1 VVAVHLERTTVRA
14 SAPELFSLKNQGLA
28 FQRVAAR
35 SPYVL
40 PLYGSSELT
49 AVLVPERA
57 HIFFRTAPTGFQVS
71 PVGAGGAN
79 SLIMLQK
86 IAALGT
92 DLRGKKVAISL
103 SPGWFLNPG
112 PGWWQ
117 GYKGNFS
124 RMAASEMAFGTA
136 LDFELKRDIA
146 SRMLKCPGT
155 LENSPLLEFA
165 LKRLASGRWLDRI
178 IFCAL
183 WPIGKAQTTVL
194 ELQDHFAAFNYIRHK
209 IKPAAPFHSGTS
221 DWSKLIASAD
231 ESKIT
236 DTDMVTNASS
246 LSGDK
251 TIDRRDDAFRDRMNA
266 STAWIDL
273 ELLLRTLA
281 RVHASPLLCTMP
293 IAGDLYVVLMPLRE
307 PSGLLVER
315 RHVVRGARAGATH
328 GRKFNAKLFCQHACG
343 RHSGNIPRPGRGG
356 WGGCGLHALPRCN
369 GSSGFGPRLHI
380 LVEFLVQRIGQNG
393 DRIGCRNH
401 VSFVGEPFAKKSPNK
416 SFHIHGRFVG
426 FNFQQGFA
434 HGQLVAR
441 RFQPGYDLGL
451 AGGLTE
457 VRHDDDVFH
466 FTLLI

>member
-1 VVAVHLERTTVRA
+1 MFAGLIASGLVAAVLLGAEVMAVHLERTTVRA

-57 HIFFRTAPTGFQVS
+57 HVFFRTAPTGFQVS

-86 IAALGT
+86 IAALGS

-103 SPGWFLNPG
+103 SPGWFLKPG
-112 PGWWQ
+112 PGWLQ

-124 RMAASEMAFGTA
+124 LMAASEMAFGTT
-136 LDFELKRDIA
+136 LDFELKHDIA
-146 SRMLKCPGT
+146 ARMLKCPST

-165 LKRLASGRWLDRI
+165 LKRLASGRWLDRL

-194 ELQDHFAAFNYIRHK
+194 ELQDHFSAFNYIRHK
-209 IKPAAPFHSGTS
+209 IKLAAPFHSGTS
-221 DWSKLIASAD
+221 DWSKLIADAD
-231 ESKIT
+231 GSKIT
-236 DTDMVTNASS
+236 DKDAVTNASN
-246 LSGDK
+246 LSGD

-293 IAGDLYVVLMPLRE
+293 IAGDLYDRKGVSRSAREDYYVKLRA
-307 PSGLLVER
+307 LVQR
-315 RHVVRGARAGATH
+315 YHFR
-328 GRKFNAKLFCQHACG
+328 
-343 RHSGNIPRPGRGG
+343 
-356 WGGCGLHALPRCN
+356 
-369 GSSGFGPRLHI
+369 
-380 LVEFLVQRIGQNG
+380 LVEFEGHDEDPAFLYRHQSHLTAKGWIYY
-393 DRIGCRNH
+393 DRALDD
-401 VSFVGEPFAKKSPNK
+401 FF
-416 SFHIHGRFVG
+416 HGRAPRG
-426 FNFQQGFA
+426 
-434 HGQLVAR
+434 
-441 RFQPGYDLGL
+441 
-451 AGGLTE
+451 
-457 VRHDDDVFH
+457 
-466 FTLLI
+466 

>member
-1 VVAVHLERTTVRA
+1 MVSDHPSQGTPHLLAGLIASGLVAGVLLGAKVVAVHLERATARA

-35 SPYVL
+35 SPDVL

-71 PVGAGGAN
+71 PVGAGGAD

-103 SPGWFLNPG
+103 SPGWFLKPG
-112 PGWWQ
+112 PGWLQ
-117 GYKGNFS
+117 GYTGNFS
-124 RMAASEMAFGTA
+124 LMAASEMAFGTA

-146 SRMLKCPGT
+146 LRMLKCPGT

-165 LKRLASGRWLDRI
+165 LKRLASGHWLDRL

-183 WPIGKAQTTVL
+183 WPVGKIQTTVL

-209 IKPAAPFHSGTS
+209 IKPAAPFHPGTS

-251 TIDRRDDAFRDRMNA
+251 TIERRDDEFRDRMNA

-293 IAGDLYVVLMPLRE
+293 IAGDLYDRKGVSRSAREDYYVKLRD
-307 PSGLLVER
+307 LVQR
-315 RHVVRGARAGATH
+315 YHFR
-328 GRKFNAKLFCQHACG
+328 
-343 RHSGNIPRPGRGG
+343 
-356 WGGCGLHALPRCN
+356 
-369 GSSGFGPRLHI
+369 
-380 LVEFLVQRIGQNG
+380 LVEFKGHDEDPAFLYRHQSHLTAKGWIYY
-393 DRIGCRNH
+393 DRALDD
-401 VSFVGEPFAKKSPNK
+401 FF
-416 SFHIHGRFVG
+416 HGR
-426 FNFQQGFA
+426 A
-434 HGQLVAR
+434 PR
-441 RFQPGYDLGL
+441 S
-451 AGGLTE
+451 
-457 VRHDDDVFH
+457 
-466 FTLLI
+466 

>member
-1 VVAVHLERTTVRA
+1 MVDARPRQGTPHLLAGLIASGLVAGVLLGAEVVAVHFERATVRA

-103 SPGWFLNPG
+103 SPGWFLKPG
-112 PGWWQ
+112 PGWLQ

-124 RMAASEMAFGTA
+124 LMAASEMAFGTA

-146 SRMLKCPGT
+146 SRMLKFPGT

-165 LKRLASGRWLDRI
+165 LKRLASGRWLDRL

-183 WPIGKAQTTVL
+183 WPIGKVQTTVL

-236 DTDMVTNASS
+236 DTDMVTNASRP
-246 LSGDK
+246 SGDK

-293 IAGDLYVVLMPLRE
+293 IAGDLYDRKGVSRSAREDYYVKLRAI
-307 PSGLLVER
+307 VQR
-315 RHVVRGARAGATH
+315 YRFR
-328 GRKFNAKLFCQHACG
+328 
-343 RHSGNIPRPGRGG
+343 
-356 WGGCGLHALPRCN
+356 
-369 GSSGFGPRLHI
+369 
-380 LVEFLVQRIGQNG
+380 LVEFKGHDEDPAFLYRHQSHLTAKGWIYY
-393 DRIGCRNH
+393 DRALDD
-401 VSFVGEPFAKKSPNK
+401 FF
-416 SFHIHGRFVG
+416 HGR
-426 FNFQQGFA
+426 A
-434 HGQLVAR
+434 PR
-441 RFQPGYDLGL
+441 S
-451 AGGLTE
+451 
-457 VRHDDDVFH
+457 
-466 FTLLI
+466 

>member
-1 VVAVHLERTTVRA
+1 MVGARPSQGTPHLLAGLIASGLVAAVLLGAEVVAVHLERTTVRA
-14 SAPELFSLKNQGLA
+14 NAPELFSLKNQGLA

-103 SPGWFLNPG
+103 SPGWFLKPG
-112 PGWWQ
+112 PGWLQ

-124 RMAASEMAFGTA
+124 LMAASEMAFGTA

-165 LKRLASGRWLDRI
+165 LKRLASGHWLDRL

-183 WPIGKAQTTVL
+183 WPIGKLQTTVL
-194 ELQDHFAAFNYIRHK
+194 ELQDHFAAFSYIRHK
-209 IKPAAPFHSGTS
+209 IRSAAPFHSGIS

-236 DTDMVTNASS
+236 DTDVVTNASS

-281 RVHASPLLCTMP
+281 MVHASPLLCTMP
-293 IAGDLYVVLMPLRE
+293 IAGDLYDRKGVSRSAREDYYVKLRD
-307 PSGLLVER
+307 LVQR
-315 RHVVRGARAGATH
+315 YHFR
-328 GRKFNAKLFCQHACG
+328 
-343 RHSGNIPRPGRGG
+343 
-356 WGGCGLHALPRCN
+356 
-369 GSSGFGPRLHI
+369 
-380 LVEFLVQRIGQNG
+380 LVEFKGHDEDPAFLYRHQSHLTAKGWIYY
-393 DRIGCRNH
+393 DRALDD
-401 VSFVGEPFAKKSPNK
+401 FF
-416 SFHIHGRFVG
+416 HGR
-426 FNFQQGFA
+426 A
-434 HGQLVAR
+434 PR
-441 RFQPGYDLGL
+441 S
-451 AGGLTE
+451 
-457 VRHDDDVFH
+457 
-466 FTLLI
+466 